1 MGLDVIDVALTDKG
15 LTLCFVW
22 ILWFSVFWETVQLP
36 GIKTHVKPRSWVLKE
51 DAKICLYPP
60 SHSPHRCLLCVFI
73 TTRHIHIRT
82 RILTMWS
89 CGSETHPL
97 YNSPHQRQPEGVN
110 ANIYLPVKL
119 FCSPLTYYSGTK
131 TGDFFFSFQSA
142 SRVRV
147 HSNQSSSLGCR
158 ALGGFY
164 FYDFATRG
172 TFKWVYSF

>member
-36 GIKTHVKPRSWVLKE
+36 GIKTRVKPRSWVLKE

-131 TGDFFFSFQSA
+131 TGDFFFFFLECLSCQGTQQSVVLA
-142 SRVRV
+142 RL
-147 HSNQSSSLGCR
+147 QSLRWVLFLWFCNKGNLQMSL
-158 ALGGFY
+158 
-164 FYDFATRG
+164 
-172 TFKWVYSF
+172 